1 MKQVLM
7 MTLSG
12 VAVSLVF
19 SGVSAFCQGVTT
31 VEAPRVA
38 TNSPVVPAVSEEHAL
53 MPVIRWAE
61 NGRPAIAAVKD
72 YTAIMQKQECVGG
85 QVLEAQVMEVKVRHQ
100 PLSFYVKLRYPAD
113 INGQQAIFVKGQNDN
128 KAWARGVGVQGLLGW
143 QKLDPEGIFMMKNN
157 KYPLTEMGILNL
169 LDKLLE
175 VGKKDIK
182 FEECTVTYRDYKIGK
197 DAAARECTLIEVTH
211 PVPRQNFIF
220 HIAKIFVDKELNM
233 PIMYQ
238 SFDWARKADEKPQLI
253 EAYRYRDLK
262 INVGLTD
269 KDFDHTNPAYQ

>member
-1 MKQVLM
+1 MKTVL
-7 MTLSG
+7 TTIWYG
-12 VAVSLVF
+12 IAVCILF
-19 SGVSAFCQGVTT
+19 GGVSALCQETAEVPKVAAGSTQAA
-31 VEAPRVA
+31 APV
-38 TNSPVVPAVSEEHAL
+38 EEHPL

-61 NGRPAIAAVKD
+61 NGRPAIAAIKD

-85 QVLEAQVMEVKVRHQ
+85 QVLGAQVMEVKVRHQ

-113 INGQQAIFVKGQNDN
+113 INGQQAIYVQGKNDG

-143 QKLDPEGIFMMKNN
+143 QSLVPDSIFMMKNN
-157 KYPLTEMGILNL
+157 KYPITEMGILNL

-175 VGKKDIK
+175 VGKKDSK
-182 FEECTVTYRDYKIGK
+182 FGECTVTYRDYKIGK

-211 PVPRQNFIF
+211 PVPRKTFIF
-220 HIAKIFVDKELNM
+220 HKAKIFVDKELNA

-238 SFDWARKADEKPQLI
+238 SFDWPRKPGEEPQLI
-253 EAYRYRDLK
+253 EAYHYRDLK

-269 KDFDHTNPAYQ
+269 MDFDHTNPAYQ